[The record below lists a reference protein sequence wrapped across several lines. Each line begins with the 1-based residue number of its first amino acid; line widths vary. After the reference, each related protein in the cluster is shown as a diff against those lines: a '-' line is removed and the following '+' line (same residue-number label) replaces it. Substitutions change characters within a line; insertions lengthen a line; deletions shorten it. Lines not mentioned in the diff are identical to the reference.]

1 MAKAS
6 TRPNQ
11 LVSFRRPI
19 MWAGIAL
26 LLLAPLVA
34 MQFTDE
40 VAWTRWDFVVAGA
53 LLIGAG
59 AIYELVALRVPRAR
73 ERALAGMVILAVVL
87 IVWADSAV
95 GIFS

>member
-1 MAKAS
+1 MANAS
-6 TRPNQ
+6 TRADQ
-11 LVSFRRPI
+11 VASFRRPI
-19 MWAGIAL
+19 MWGAIAL

-40 VAWTRWDFVVAGA
+40 VAWTRWDFATAGA

-59 AIYELVALRVPRAR
+59 AIYELVALRAPRAKQ
-73 ERALAGMVILAVVL
+73 RALAGMVILAVVL
-87 IVWADSAV
+87 IVWAEGAV